1 MKELVLSLE
10 GKQYNLSLP
19 TIKVSTSTKHRLR
32 LIR

>member
-19 TIKVSTSTKHRLR
+19 TIKVPASTKHCLR
-32 LIR
+32 PIR